1 MPVSDF
7 QKIAG
12 LIREFLLKL
21 SEDVDC
27 SELRDAFNYTLLQLQ
42 RYYRV
47 LRAQMLLHDTAP
59 TVHNLQVLLSYDQLR
74 AALLIG
80 RNAVT

>member
-1 MPVSDF
+1 MHLFVCIIIPACGLHVLDF

-21 SEDVDC
+21 GDDVEC

-47 LRAQMLLHDTAP
+47 LRAQMLHDVTDGG
-59 TVHNLQVLLSYDQLR
+59 TVQSLQVLM
-74 AALLIG
+74 
-80 RNAVT
+80 